1 MAKGANFWLSIL
13 TEFKN
18 RELQDILVTSKDQKE
33 FMKQLKPVYYAPVEK
48 AAHENLKMLED
59 TWAKKYPLV

>member
-1 MAKGANFWLSIL
+1 
-13 TEFKN
+13 
-18 RELQDILVTSKDQKE
+18 
-33 FMKQLKPVYYAPVEK
+33 MKQLKPVYYAPAEK